1 MSYKPLISIIMNCYN
16 GEKYLSQ
23 ALKSVLN
30 QTYNNWELIFWD
42 NQSTDKSAKIFKEY
56 QDVRFK
62 YFYASSHTFL
72 YEARNEAVK
81 KTKGEFIAIL
91 DVDDWWIPEKLEMQ
105 LSLFKDDEVGLVYG
119 NVWVFEEKEKK
130 KKIFS
135 KKKLPTGKI
144 LGNIFSNY
152 MIALGTIVIRRKYL
166 ESLKYAFDKRFH
178 IIGDFDLNIRM
189 AEICK
194 FDCVQKPISY
204 FRVHD
209 KNESYL
215 NKDKEIHELKIL
227 YSEMKNNPVFSAI
240 DTLKQIPLKISYLEI
255 MQAILK
261 DGFRKSFLQ
270 VIKYP
275 FCFNKIKLITALLLP
290 KFVLKNLKYW
300 VV

>member
-1 MSYKPLISIIMNCYN
+1 M
-16 GEKYLSQ
+16 
-23 ALKSVLN
+23 
-30 QTYNNWELIFWD
+30 
-42 NQSTDKSAKIFKEY
+42 
-56 QDVRFK
+56 
-62 YFYASSHTFL
+62 
-72 YEARNEAVK
+72 
-81 KTKGEFIAIL
+81 
-91 DVDDWWIPEKLEMQ
+91 
-105 LSLFKDDEVGLVYG
+105 
-119 NVWVFEEKEKK
+119 
-130 KKIFS
+130 
-135 KKKLPTGKI
+135 
-144 LGNIFSNY
+144 
-152 MIALGTIVIRRKYL
+152 IRRKYL

-178 IIGDFDLNIRM
+178 IIGDFDLSIRM

-240 DTLKQIPLKISYLEI
+240 GTLKQIPLRISYLEI

-270 VIKYP
+270 VTKYP
-275 FCFNKIKLITALLLP
+275 FCFNKIKLIAALLLP